1 MNENYFMGLDGFV
14 WFIGVVENRNDPAK
28 LGRVQVRC
36 LGYHTENLID
46 IPSADL
52 PWAHVMHPVT
62 DPAMQG
68 LGNSP
73 SFLTEGSWVVG
84 FFRDA
89 IEKQQPII
97 MGSLPGVP
105 ASVADNTKGF
115 NDPSGK
121 YPAKTITHSNHSTDE
136 SDVSRL
142 ARGEDAE
149 THKLLLERRKNQFK
163 DIFKAR
169 NCLFLD

>member
-14 WFIGVVENRNDPAK
+14 WFTGVVENRNDPAK

-36 LGYHTENLID
+36 LGYHTEDLND

-68 LGNSP
+68 MGNSP
-73 SFLTEGSWVVG
+73 SFLTEGTWVVG

-89 IEKQQPII
+89 NEKQQPVIL
-97 MGSLPGVP
+97 GSLPGVP
-105 ASVADNTKGF
+105 AYAGTPGKE
-115 NDPSGK
+115 PS
-121 YPAKTITHSNHSTDE
+121 ITGCCFSFAS
-136 SDVSRL
+136 
-142 ARGEDAE
+142 
-149 THKLLLERRKNQFK
+149 RKNPTTHVPSVRKLGEFP
-163 DIFKAR
+163 IPCIAGSVTG
-169 NCLFLD
+169 CIT